1 MVTIEISNQGG
12 IVAVNGFYN
21 NFNVTQIQ
29 IVTVAPQVKRDKK
42 REVAEYTSKT
52 ENNDFASTLNQ
63 AMDGLDTKE
72 AFIQTYDAKS
82 QMHPFY
88 FTKHKEYSI

>member
-12 IVAVNGFYN
+12 IVAAYGYYN

-29 IVTVAPQVKRDKK
+29 IVTVASQVKRDKK
-42 REVAEYTSKT
+42 REVEEYKHKT
-52 ENNDFASTLNQ
+52 NTNEFANTLNQ
-63 AMDGLDTKE
+63 AMENLEDKE
-72 AFIQTYDAKS
+72 CFIQTYDAKS
-82 QMHPFY
+82 KMHPFF